1 MFRKLLI
8 LGAIAAL
15 FTIAT
20 VVPASAIAV
29 NRGPD
34 GEAVEVIVPQEG
46 NTPRAGANDA
56 HGPMCGVEAF
66 ETAPGCANHTSPA
79 SAQENALDSP
89 GLNAGVNLGAW
100 NSVFQSSEN
109 SAICGIWAEGT
120 ADARPGEEALYCDY
134 EPPTTP

>member
-34 GEAVEVIVPQEG
+34 GDAVSVIVPQFGPQGED
-46 NTPRAGANDA
+46 AGANNA
-56 HGPMCGVEAF
+56 HGPACGDLAF
-66 ETAPGCANHTSPA
+66 GTPDGCASHTSPA
-79 SAQENALDSP
+79 PALENAANSP
-89 GLNAGVNLGAW
+89 SLNGPANLGAW
-100 NSVFQSSEN
+100 NSVFQAMAN
-109 SAICGIWAEGT
+109 SDGNTAICGIWATEGE
-120 ADARPGEEALYCDY
+120 AEEGFEFLACG
-134 EPPTTP
+134 P